1 MNPMKSHELE
11 TRHNKQMAPK
21 DRGFASIGVL
31 CCSEIM
37 VILFISLFE
46 MLPMFYFFNRLRS
59 IRELHDARQLAP
71 SSHVACGWGT
81 SGGGGFE
88 WGDQSAETKKKWRAC
103 WWIFLSFDYVQL
115 LFSVHLIVYLAIDFL
130 TFINFV
136 PLDSHDSGID
146 HQGWPP

>member
-1 MNPMKSHELE
+1 MSSKHATKKNTWRQKTVAFCFPAGCFLLLLRNH
-11 TRHNKQMAPK
+11 
-21 DRGFASIGVL
+21 GG
-31 CCSEIM
+31 
-37 VILFISLFE
+37 LFTSLFE
-46 MLPMFYFFNRLRS
+46 MLPHFDGFFFIGLRS

-71 SSHVACGWGT
+71 SSHVACGARGPPWGW
-81 SGGGGFE
+81 GFWIRVTE
-88 WGDQSAETKKKWRAC
+88 VQKKKWRAC